1 MKMKI
6 FAKAISA
13 CAVLAAVSPP
23 ALAGS
28 ATATLS
34 ITVQA
39 PLAVVFTPSSPT
51 VACSTAAGTVV
62 SALSVTGG
70 DGNPVAWS
78 ISGDTT
84 DFALNSSNV
93 VVGPNNITSA
103 DCGKVN
109 TVVLTATQQ

>member
-1 MKMKI
+1 MKL
-6 FAKAISA
+6 FAKAASI
-13 CAVLAAVSPP
+13 CAVLVAISPP
-23 ALAGS
+23 AHAGS

-51 VACSTAAGTVV
+51 EACSTAAGAVV

-70 DGNPVAWS
+70 DGKAVTWS

-84 DFALNSSNV
+84 DFALSGSNL
-93 VVGPNNITSA
+93 VVGPNGIASA

-109 TVVLTATQQ
+109 TVTVTATQQ